1 MMQSVLNLAGT
12 KISDFPSAGLLSQ
25 MLVELRQISHLQVAS
40 SVADTEYT
48 TIFCSHS
55 DGTSKH
61 GISYQLSYQ
70 IATADDVFSIGMV
83 EMKSSTAQ
91 HVFETL
97 KQVLGDI
104 DQVACQGGYTNVAK
118 PLVRNMKST
127 MSNRC
132 AVPKVT
138 VIWWS
143 NIGQMYF
150 LMLWKGGV
158 SLVRRKGHRYVAWI
172 PLLQHVISV
181 FSFGIYKLVHLDAF
195 FGPYQYLS
203 VWHIIRLAAGFL
215 YGATCQCVLFRYFLQ
230 SIPE

>member
-25 MLVELRQISHLQVAS
+25 MLIELRQISHLQVAS
-40 SVADTEYT
+40 SVADTVYT
-48 TIFCSHS
+48 TSHS

-70 IATADDVFSIGMV
+70 VATADDVFSIGMV

-132 AVPKVT
+132 AAPKVT

-150 LMLWKGGV
+150 LMLWRGGV
-158 SLVRRKGHRYVAWI
+158 SLVRTKGHRYVAWI
-172 PLLQHVISV
+172 PLLQ
-181 FSFGIYKLVHLDAF
+181 
-195 FGPYQYLS
+195 Q
-203 VWHIIRLAAGFL
+203 
-215 YGATCQCVLFRYFLQ
+215 
-230 SIPE
+230 